1 MRLEQYITEKA
12 SKNVIVVD
20 IQPEYEH
27 AFKFHYEFTE
37 FLNTQSKQILYF
49 YNGTDSGLSNDDE
62 REMKYWL
69 LSHGLEESKLNDI
82 TFVDKGYGF
91 FRCLM
96 DYNIDN
102 NLIIKMIR
110 YMFKKKVW
118 DSRDIEMEEW
128 EKVLGPESEYARW
141 ILNGGDHICIP
152 DIGIKTLKKFSG
164 GYIVGGGRKEFFY
177 EVKLLMS
184 AFNVRAT
191 EVKRFIY

>member
-1 MRLEQYITEKA
+1 MKLEQYITEKA
-12 SKNVIVVD
+12 SKNIIVVD

-27 AFKFHYEFTE
+27 VFKFHEEFTE

-49 YNGTDSGLSNDDE
+49 YNGTESGLSNDDK
-62 REMKYWL
+62 RSISYWL
-69 LSHGLEESKLNDI
+69 LEHGLEESKLRDI
-82 TFVDKGYGF
+82 TWVDKGYGF

-96 DYNIDN
+96 DENIDN

-110 YMFKKKVW
+110 HMFKRKVW

-128 EKVLGPESEYARW
+128 EQVLGPESEDARW
-141 ILNGGDHICIP
+141 ILEGGDNIYIP
-152 DIGIKTLKKFSG
+152 DIDINTLRKFSG
-164 GYIVGGGRKEFFY
+164 GYIVGGGRRECFN

-191 EVKRFIY
+191 EIKRFVY